1 MKARRVILSGGKAG
15 ATDRTT
21 LSSADASDRI
31 IHRPQ
36 LHSCPK
42 RVVGSL
48 TRSSSGFRMTFI
60 SEGAASIGTM
70 KSFSMTERL
79 YYHDSFLY
87 NFEAEV
93 RELSEG
99 AKPALFL
106 DRTAFYPT
114 SGGQVFDTGVISTE
128 NETLKVTEVAD
139 AEDGRVIHYLE
150 APPREIKPGT
160 KIHGQI
166 DATRRRDHMQQHSGQ
181 HVLSAAFV
189 RRFDV
194 HTVSFH
200 MADDYCS
207 IDLDTTALSKA
218 QIEEAE
224 RLANEIILENRPVE
238 IRFVTQEEA
247 GKLGLR
253 KIPVADRDEL
263 RIIDIRDFDLS
274 ACGGTHVNQ
283 TGQIGC
289 ILLRKAER
297 VRQGWRVEFVAGQRA
312 VATARRDFTALTEA
326 AGLFS
331 AHIYDVPQQARK
343 SLDEIR
349 ALRKQREQSLE
360 ELAEAQATAI
370 LSETPETDDRKLVIR
385 TFADREMNFLKLL
398 AQKLTR
404 LAPNTVSLLATTS
417 PQPSLVFAQSVGQPF
432 DMGVLMK
439 ETLAKL
445 GGRGGGSKDM
455 AQGGLPN
462 SDLVSAALEHASA
475 ALR

>member
-1 MKARRVILSGGKAG
+1 
-15 ATDRTT
+15 
-21 LSSADASDRI
+21 
-31 IHRPQ
+31 
-36 LHSCPK
+36 
-42 RVVGSL
+42 
-48 TRSSSGFRMTFI
+48 MTQ
-60 SEGAASIGTM
+60 
-70 KSFSMTERL
+70 RL

-87 NFEAEV
+87 TFDAV
-93 RELSEG
+93 VSEIVESPR
-99 AKPALFL
+99 PALFL

-128 NETLKVTEVAD
+128 SENLKVTEVAD

-150 APPREIKPGT
+150 APPKEIKSGA
-160 KIHGQI
+160 KIHGQV

-189 RRFDV
+189 RRFDL

-207 IDLDTTALSKA
+207 IDLDTPTLTKI

-238 IRFVTQEEA
+238 IRIVTQEQV

-253 KIPVADRDEL
+253 KIPVTDRDEF

-274 ACGGTHVNQ
+274 ACGGTHVKH

-289 ILLRKAER
+289 ILLRKAEK

-312 VATARRDFTALTEA
+312 VATARRDFTTLTEA
-326 AGLFS
+326 AGVFS

-349 ALRKQREQSLE
+349 SLRKQREQSLE
-360 ELAEAQATAI
+360 ELAEVQAAAI
-370 LSETPETDDRKLVIR
+370 LAETPETNGRKLVIR
-385 TFADREMNFLKLL
+385 TLVDREMNFLKLL
-398 AQKLTR
+398 AQRLTR
-404 LAPNTVSLLATTS
+404 HAPKTVALLATTS
-417 PQPSLVFAQSVGQPF
+417 PQPSIVFAQSSGQPS
-432 DMGVLMK
+432 DMGALMK
-439 ETLAKL
+439 EVMSKF
-445 GGRGGGSKDM
+445 GGRGGGSRDM

-462 SDLVSAALEHASA
+462 PEITALALEHALT
-475 ALR
+475 ALQR